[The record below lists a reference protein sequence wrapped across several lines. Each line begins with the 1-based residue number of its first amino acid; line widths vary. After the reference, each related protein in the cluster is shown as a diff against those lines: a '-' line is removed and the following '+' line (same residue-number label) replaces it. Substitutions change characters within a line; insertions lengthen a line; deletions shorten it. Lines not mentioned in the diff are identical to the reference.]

1 MIYLIKAFLSLLL
14 KKIWIFFLT
23 IKIWRKIKKK
33 IEKLTITYNKN
44 WWKNLNWINLK
55 VRGLKWILVKHRG
68 WVLHS
73 IQNKNKKE
81 WGHVCGY
88 TMKIER
94 RRVDTSVEDKK
105 SRRKKE
111 NKKEKEKE
119 NAFGLGYIHF
129 KSQRFW

>member
-1 MIYLIKAFLSLLL
+1 M
-14 KKIWIFFLT
+14 
-23 IKIWRKIKKK
+23 
-33 IEKLTITYNKN
+33 
-44 WWKNLNWINLK
+44 
-55 VRGLKWILVKHRG
+55 
-68 WVLHS
+68 HS

-105 SRRKKE
+105 SRWKKE

-129 KSQRFW
+129 KSQRF